1 MTATTTRP
9 ATPVRPARSD
19 GGPLTG
25 FGTLLRLI
33 GRRDRVRVPLWI
45 LAITATQVAGAA
57 AYPGLYPDAAARLV
71 QAEVIGSN
79 PAMKAMTGPGHGLD
93 DYTFGAMMTNEY
105 LGLMVIFA
113 ALMSVFMVVRHTRA
127 EEEEGRAELVR
138 ANVTG
143 SAAALSAALTA
154 AVLANVALGLLVAAG
169 MASLG
174 IETIDWP
181 GSLLYGAAFA
191 AVGIVFAAIAAV
203 TTQVTQFARAA
214 SGMAGALI
222 GAAYLLRAIGDV
234 MDNGL
239 SWLSPIGWSQATAAY
254 VDDNWWPIILSLV
267 VAGAL
272 AALAF
277 RLAGRRDVG
286 AGLRAERRGVAQASR
301 ALGTPLGLAWRLQ
314 RSTVMWWSIGMF
326 VFGASYGS
334 AIDVIEDYAD
344 NDVVADLVES
354 MGGTTLTD
362 SYLAMIMGILAIVV
376 SIFAV
381 TAALRPRREETSG
394 RAEGV
399 LATGVS
405 RTEWY
410 ASHLVIALLGSVFI
424 LFVTGLGLGLAAL
437 GTATGSSILGQ
448 VIPAMLAYTP
458 AVWVVVGVA
467 VLAVGWAPRAALA
480 AWLLV
485 VYAFFMRYMGAL
497 LDLPQ
502 WMMSLS
508 PFSHIAS
515 LPAEDFRAT
524 PVILLTVIALAFI
537 GLGLVGFHRRDVEAT

>member
-1 MTATTTRP
+1 MTATATRLP
-9 ATPVRPARSD
+9 TAQPLTGSA
-19 GGPLTG
+19 GPLTG
-25 FGTLLRLI
+25 TRTLLRLVAK
-33 GRRDRVRVPLWI
+33 RERVRIPLWI
-45 LAITATQVAGAA
+45 AAITLVQVAGAA
-57 AYPGLYPDAAARLV
+57 AYPGLYPTAADR
-71 QAEVIGSN
+71 QAQALIFDSS
-79 PAMKAMTGPGHGLD
+79 PAMKAMAGPGHGID
-93 DYTFGAMMTNEY
+93 NYTFGAMMTNEY
-105 LGLMVIFA
+105 LGFMVIFA

-154 AVLANVALGLLVAAG
+154 AVLANLLLGLLVAAG

-254 VDDNWWPIILSLV
+254 VDNTWWPIILSLV

-272 AALAF
+272 TALAF

-286 AGLRAERRGVAQASR
+286 AGLRAERRGVGQASR

-410 ASHLVIALLGSVFI
+410 ASHLVIALVGSVFI

-437 GTATGSSILGQ
+437 GTSTGGSILGQ
-448 VIPAMLAYTP
+448 VIPAMLAYSP

-467 VLAVGWAPRAALA
+467 LLAAGWVPRAALA

-515 LPAEDFRAT
+515 MPAEDFRAT
-524 PVILLTVIALAFI
+524 PVIVLTLIALACI
-537 GLGLVGFHRRDVEAT
+537 GLGLAGFNRRDIEAT

>member
-1 MTATTTRP
+1 MTSTTTHSP
-9 ATPVRPARSD
+9 APAVPTTHD

-33 GRRDRVRVPLWI
+33 ARRDRIRVPLWI
-45 LAITATQVAGAA
+45 LAIAGTQVAGAA
-57 AYPGLYPDAAARLV
+57 AYPGLYPDAADRQV
-71 QAEVIGSN
+71 QADIMGAN

-105 LGLMVIFA
+105 LGFMVIFA

-154 AVLANVALGLLVAAG
+154 AVVANVVLALLVAGG

-222 GAAYLLRAIGDV
+222 GVAYLLRAIGDV

-254 VDDNWWPIILSLV
+254 VDNSWWPIILSLV
-267 VAGAL
+267 VA
-272 AALAF
+272 AALTASGF
-277 RLAGRRDVG
+277 RLAGRRDLG
-286 AGLRAERRGVAQASR
+286 AGLRAERRGVAQASG

-376 SIFAV
+376 SVFAV

-410 ASHLVIALLGSVFI
+410 ASHLVIALVGSVVV
-424 LFVTGLGLGLAAL
+424 LFVTALGLGLAAL
-437 GTATGSSILGQ
+437 GTSSGGSILGD
-448 VIPAMLAYTP
+448 VIPAMLSYTP
-458 AVWVVVGVA
+458 AVWVTVGVA
-467 VLAVGWAPRAALA
+467 LLAAGWAPRATLV

-502 WMMSLS
+502 WMMNLS
-508 PFSHIAS
+508 PFSHVAS
-515 LPAEDFRAT
+515 MPAADFRAT
-524 PVILLTVIALAFI
+524 PVLLLTALAVVLI
-537 GLGLVGFHRRDVEAT
+537 TVGLAGFNRRDIEAT

>member
-9 ATPVRPARSD
+9 APPVRPARSD

-71 QAEVIGSN
+71 QADVIGSN

-105 LGLMVIFA
+105 LGFMVIFA

-154 AVLANVALGLLVAAG
+154 AVLANLLLGLLVAAG

-254 VDDNWWPIILSLV
+254 VDNTWWPIILSLV

-272 AALAF
+272 TALAF

-286 AGLRAERRGVAQASR
+286 AGLRAERRGVGQASR

-410 ASHLVIALLGSVFI
+410 ASHLVIALVGSVFI

-437 GTATGSSILGQ
+437 GTSTGGSILGQ
-448 VIPAMLAYTP
+448 VIPAMLAYSP

-467 VLAVGWAPRAALA
+467 LLAAGWVPRAALA

-515 LPAEDFRAT
+515 MPAEDFRAT
-524 PVILLTVIALAFI
+524 PVIVLTLIALACI
-537 GLGLVGFHRRDVEAT
+537 GLGLVGFNRRDIEAT

>member
-71 QAEVIGSN
+71 QAEVIGSS

-154 AVLANVALGLLVAAG
+154 AVLANVVLGLLVAAG

-214 SGMAGALI
+214 SGMAGAFI

-254 VDDNWWPIILSLV
+254 VDDNWWPIILSLP

-301 ALGTPLGLAWRLQ
+301 GLGTPLGLAWRLQ

-394 RAEGV
+394 RAESV

-405 RTEWY
+405 RAEWY
-410 ASHLVIALLGSVFI
+410 ASHLVVALLGSVFI

-437 GTATGSSILGQ
+437 GTATGGSILGQ

>member
-1 MTATTTRP
+1 
-9 ATPVRPARSD
+9 
-19 GGPLTG
+19 
-25 FGTLLRLI
+25 
-33 GRRDRVRVPLWI
+33 
-45 LAITATQVAGAA
+45 
-57 AYPGLYPDAAARLV
+57 
-71 QAEVIGSN
+71 
-79 PAMKAMTGPGHGLD
+79 
-93 DYTFGAMMTNEY
+93 
-105 LGLMVIFA
+105 
-113 ALMSVFMVVRHTRA
+113 
-127 EEEEGRAELVR
+127 
-138 ANVTG
+138 
-143 SAAALSAALTA
+143 
-154 AVLANVALGLLVAAG
+154 
-169 MASLG
+169 
-174 IETIDWP
+174 
-181 GSLLYGAAFA
+181 
-191 AVGIVFAAIAAV
+191 
-203 TTQVTQFARAA
+203 
-214 SGMAGALI
+214 
-222 GAAYLLRAIGDV
+222 
-234 MDNGL
+234 
-239 SWLSPIGWSQATAAY
+239 
-254 VDDNWWPIILSLV
+254 
-267 VAGAL
+267 
-272 AALAF
+272 
-277 RLAGRRDVG
+277 
-286 AGLRAERRGVAQASR
+286 
-301 ALGTPLGLAWRLQ
+301 
-314 RSTVMWWSIGMF
+314 
-326 VFGASYGS
+326 
-334 AIDVIEDYAD
+334 
-344 NDVVADLVES
+344 

-394 RAEGV
+394 RAESV

-405 RTEWY
+405 RAEWY
-410 ASHLVIALLGSVFI
+410 ASHLVVALLGSVFI

-437 GTATGSSILGQ
+437 GTATGGSILGQ

>member
-1 MTATTTRP
+1 MTTTITRP
-9 ATPVRPARSD
+9 ATPAPPAPHD

-33 GRRDRVRVPLWI
+33 ARRDRIRVPLWI
-45 LAITATQVAGAA
+45 LAIAGTQVAGAA
-57 AYPGLYPDAAARLV
+57 AYPGLYPDAADRQV
-71 QAEVIGSN
+71 QADIMGSN
-79 PAMKAMTGPGHGLD
+79 PAMKAMTGPGHGLE

-105 LGLMVIFA
+105 LGFMVIFA
-113 ALMSVFMVVRHTRA
+113 ALMSVFLVVRHTRA

-154 AVLANVALGLLVAAG
+154 AVVANLLLALLIAAG

-181 GSLLYGAAFA
+181 GSLLYGAAYA
-191 AVGIVFAAIAAV
+191 AVGIVFAATAAV

-222 GAAYLLRAIGDV
+222 GLAYLLRAMGDV

-239 SWLSPIGWSQATAAY
+239 SWLSPIGWAQATAAY
-254 VDDNWWPIILSLV
+254 VDNTWWPILLSLV
-267 VAGAL
+267 AAVALTG
-272 AALAF
+272 LAF
-277 RLAGRRDVG
+277 RLAGRRDLG
-286 AGLRAERRGVAQASR
+286 AGLRAERRGAAEGTDR
-301 ALGTPLGLAWRLQ
+301 LGTSLGLAWRLQ
-314 RSTVMWWSIGMF
+314 RTTVLWWSIGMF
-326 VFGASYGS
+326 IFGAAYGS

-376 SIFAV
+376 SVFAV

-410 ASHLVIALLGSVFI
+410 GSHLLIALLGSLGI
-424 LFVTGLGLGLAAL
+424 LLVTGLGLGLAAV
-437 GTATGSSILGQ
+437 GAGGDGAILGQ
-448 VIPAMLAYTP
+448 VLPAMLSYTP

-467 VLAVGWAPRAALA
+467 VLAAGWAPRATLV

-485 VYAFFMRYMGAL
+485 VYAFFMRYMGVL

-502 WMMSLS
+502 WVINLS

-515 LPAEDFRAT
+515 MPAEDFRAL
-524 PVILLTVIALAFI
+524 PVVVLTVIAAVLVVV
-537 GLGLVGFHRRDVEAT
+537 GLTGFNRRDIEAT

>member
-1 MTATTTRP
+1 MTTTTTRP
-9 ATPVRPARSD
+9 SAPVQPTRDD

-33 GRRDRVRVPLWI
+33 VRRDRIRVPVWV
-45 LAITATQVAGAA
+45 LAIAGTQVAGAA
-57 AYPGLYPDAAARLV
+57 AYPGLYPDAADR
-71 QAEVIGSN
+71 QAQGVIMDSN

-105 LGLMVIFA
+105 LGFMVILA

-154 AVLANVALGLLVAAG
+154 AVVANVVLGLLVAVG

-181 GSLLYGAAFA
+181 GSLLYGAAYT

-222 GAAYLLRAIGDV
+222 GVAYLLRAVGDV

-239 SWLSPIGWSQATAAY
+239 SWLSPIGWAQATAAY
-254 VDDNWWPIILSLV
+254 VDNTWWPILLSLL
-267 VAGAL
+267 VAMAL
-272 AALAF
+272 TGLAF
-277 RLAGRRDVG
+277 RLAARRDLG
-286 AGLRAERRGVAQASR
+286 AGLRAERRGAAGGSER
-301 ALGTPLGLAWRLQ
+301 LGTPLGLAWRLQ
-314 RSTVMWWSIGMF
+314 RASVLWWSAGMF
-326 VFGASYGS
+326 VFGATYGS
-334 AIDVIEDYAD
+334 ALDVINEYSG
-344 NDVVADLVES
+344 NEVVAELMEN
-354 MGGTTLTD
+354 MGGASLAE
-362 SYLAMIMGILAIVV
+362 SYLAMIMGVLAIAVA
-376 SIFAV
+376 IFAV
-381 TAALRPRREETSG
+381 TSALRPRREESSG
-394 RAEGV
+394 RVEGV
-399 LATGVS
+399 LATRVS

-410 ASHLVIALLGSVFI
+410 ASHLVIALLGSLVI
-424 LFVTGLGLGLAAL
+424 LLVTALGLGLAAL
-437 GTATGSSILGQ
+437 GASADGSILGQ
-448 VIPAMLAYTP
+448 VIPAMLTYTP
-458 AVWVVVGVA
+458 AVWVTAGVA
-467 VLAVGWAPRAALA
+467 VLLVGWAPRATLV

-485 VYAFFMRYMGAL
+485 VFAFFMRYLGAI

-502 WMMSLS
+502 WVVNLS
-508 PFSHIAS
+508 PFSHVAS
-515 LPAEDFRAT
+515 MPAEDFRAT
-524 PVILLTVIALAFI
+524 PILLLTAVAVVLVVAGLA
-537 GLGLVGFHRRDVEAT
+537 GFNRRDIEAT